1 MSHGKQGTEG
11 TSEMKTPIKVEYRTL
26 VVIWAALLMS
36 QIIFVFL
43 IFIVKPELF
52 ASGFSQPFFGDQ
64 PLVTLVF
71 AVGGIAALILG
82 FVFRNQHMAR
92 AMVDQDASCVQ
103 TGLVLGCAFSEACSL
118 LGVILA
124 LAFNH
129 PYFWVWMA
137 LGILG
142 ILLHFPRR
150 GNLEAVS
157 AKRI

>member
-1 MSHGKQGTEG
+1 MTKS
-11 TSEMKTPIKVEYRTL
+11 KTPVQVEYKTL
-26 VVIWAALLMS
+26 VIIWSALLAS
-36 QIIFVFL
+36 QVVFVLL
-43 IFIVKPELF
+43 ISIVKPELF
-52 ASGFSQPFFGDQ
+52 TFGFHRPFFGDQ
-64 PLVTLVF
+64 PLITLVF
-71 AVGGIAALILG
+71 AVGGIAALGLG

-92 AMVDQDASCVQ
+92 AAVDHDASCVQ

-129 PYFWVWMA
+129 PYFWIWMA

-150 GNLEAVS
+150 GNLEAARS
-157 AKRI
+157 TAR

>member
-1 MSHGKQGTEG
+1 MTKS
-11 TSEMKTPIKVEYRTL
+11 KTPIKVEYKTL

-36 QIIFVFL
+36 QIIFVFV

-52 ASGFSQPFFGDQ
+52 TFDFSRSFLGDQ
-64 PLVTLVF
+64 PLITLVF
-71 AVGGIAALILG
+71 AVGGIAALALG

-92 AMVDQDASCVQ
+92 ATADRDASCVQ

-129 PYFWVWMA
+129 PYFWIWMA
-137 LGILG
+137 LGIIG

-150 GNLEAVS
+150 GNLEAVTLR
-157 AKRI
+157 KI